1 MSGTGAKG
9 VSAKTI
15 TDEKNL
21 SIASRMSRYARA
33 SRPCIMKQLLP
44 GIWQWSWFSE
54 EKQIDFN
61 GLFLAVGEHKI
72 LIDPPPMTGE
82 ASSVVLRNGPVDYI
96 IVTNRDHAREAAR
109 YQNEFRCQ
117 LQVPDADAPQMDL
130 KPTKTFKD
138 GELLT
143 GGIWAIR
150 LKDQK
155 SPGESALFIQQGK
168 GVLIV
173 GDALIGKPA
182 GSVSL
187 LAAEKYADVGKAQEG
202 LRRLLKYNFD
212 SVLVGDGASILT
224 GAKQTVE
231 QLLQLSS

>member
-1 MSGTGAKG
+1 M
-9 VSAKTI
+9 SAKTI

-21 SIASRMSRYARA
+21 SIASRMSRDARA
-33 SRPCIMKQLLP
+33 SRPCLMKQLLP

-130 KPTKTFKD
+130 KPTRTFKD

-143 GGIWAIR
+143 GGIWAIQ

-231 QLLQLSS
+231 QLLQPSS